1 LDTGVHKVQVV
12 AALHPLKF
20 DTVELLV
27 DGGQTVAQIMGRED
41 VSALVWADGELIECE
56 HWTTVVPERHL
67 VIKRLPAD
75 GDSLRIVAFI
85 ALAVFAPYA
94 ASAMGFV
101 GATGALTLTGSLVA
115 VGIGIVGSLAINA
128 LIPPSTPNISGTGGQ
143 QSLNSITG
151 QSNQVAPWAPIAKVY
166 GTPTYY
172 PTIPMTGLPY
182 TELVGEDQY
191 IRLLLVLGYGPLSI
205 GGVTAGAGNALIT
218 QATSLTGNPI
228 KIGGTSIDQFED
240 VEFQIGDPDD
250 VTLFTNAVVENA
262 VNVAINAVSEPT
274 SDDQLVVDNEVRTQT
289 TEPDTDEV
297 SLDLFFPALFAVS
310 SNGNT
315 RRIRVNFEV
324 HSSPA
329 GADTWTL
336 RSSLSVLSNERK
348 PIRRGVRFVMPA
360 PGQYDI
366 RLTRVS
372 TFYQRK
378 NTFFRDCTW
387 TVLRSI
393 KRNVRAFDVDNT
405 VVMAL
410 RIRATDQLGGR
421 IDRLSVSASGIIPV
435 WNGSAWAPAITR
447 NPAWVYADIISGI
460 ATKSAQAKSKLD
472 TTALAAW
479 ATWTAANGVY
489 FDGVI
494 DAEGTVFDRAREVA
508 ATGFGSWHVT
518 DEAKFSVVRDVATT
532 PKMIV
537 TPRNSAG
544 FSSNYAFNH
553 LPHALRVQFIDPD
566 IWEPTERIV
575 YDDGYTSSTATR
587 YEQIQTVGITD
598 PDHAWKFGRYHLAQ
612 FRLRPESYS
621 WGQDVQHLA
630 YQRGDT
636 VEVANDVILVG
647 ISWGRIKSITVDG
660 SGDALTATVDELLE
674 MEAAKDYAFKI
685 HRSDGTIATAGIA
698 TVLGGTRTVTFD
710 SPVVDIAAGD
720 HFAFGEAGV
729 ETILAKVTRIEPQG
743 DFKARI
749 TAVPAADNI
758 FDGWTGTIPAFD
770 PVITEPVNP
779 DLLPPQIPTLISVTS
794 DNVLPFESTGSLRLR
809 LAIVFTMP
817 PGLTGVSVEAHY
829 RSIETLDSVESVTAW
844 TMIPGVDSPVGLLFV
859 DEVEEGIVY
868 QVQIRSRKGE
878 RVSSWTDI
886 ASHTIPGQNQRLV
899 QPSVFYNRQ
908 NLWRKSSAGD
918 WTPSETTVDGTAT
931 FKTFAGTVATRVIR
945 ATLDTATGF
954 ITVAAQSNEG
964 DATSFS
970 TSGAGSGSV
979 ATTVTHDD
987 SGVTAVLNFASVA
1000 SGEDGSSVLIL
1011 GTLALVSDLDD
1022 IVSPDP
1028 GDGYIIDGDLWVWD
1042 GSAWQNVGQIQ
1053 GPQGASG
1060 VSARGVSLSVGS
1072 QAFTYNVAGT
1082 TPSPAS
1088 TTVTA
1093 TAVNTTGTVY
1103 YQFLKDGSS
1112 VQNTTAST
1120 YTYTPPASHTN
1131 TPERIEVRIRE
1142 GSDAG
1147 DILASDTL
1155 SIVFIRAGLD
1165 AITVALSNEAHVLPA
1180 DAAGTVTSY
1189 AGSGTT
1195 IRAWI
1200 GSTALNY
1207 AASGASTFS
1216 VSTSVSNITA
1226 GAASGTGD
1234 TRTYANASAMTA
1246 DLASITFTIAVRNA
1260 ANVSTSITKI
1270 QSFSKS
1276 KVGATGA
1283 TGPTGPQGN
1292 QGVAGADGPDGADGA
1307 DAISV
1312 TVTNEAYA
1320 IPAYSS
1326 GTVISFADAFGQ
1338 LTVWDGASDVTG
1350 SAELSAVA
1358 VGCTGTINTATD
1370 TPVSEQP
1377 KGYYRVTAMSADT
1390 ATLTL
1395 QAIYGGV
1402 TLTKVFSLTKS
1413 LRGYEIVGT
1422 LPVADL
1428 FAGRMVFLTTDNKLY
1443 RYTGSAWTAAVPA
1456 TDVTGQ
1462 LTDAQLQAIAAAKVT
1477 GTISSDQIANG
1488 SVSGT
1493 KFASGLTPVEIFAS
1507 LPDTGNFEGRVVFL
1521 TTDDKLYRYTGSAWT
1536 AAIPTTDLT
1545 GTISTAQIA
1554 ASAIDVSKFA
1564 SGIRPVEI
1572 LAALP
1577 GSGNFAGRLVFLTS
1591 DNKLYRHTGS
1601 DWTAAVPSTD
1611 ISGQLADA
1619 QIAALAASKVTGQLT
1634 DAQIQAIAAAKV
1646 SGQLTDAQIQAISA
1660 AKVSG
1665 TLTDAQIAS
1674 LATSKLTGT
1683 ITNTQIADDAIT
1695 APKIFA
1701 GSITTNKLAANSVTA
1716 DQIAANSIVSGKIAA
1731 GSVSTTELAALS
1743 VTAEKIG
1750 AAAVTTAKLSAG
1762 AVVADTI
1769 SANAVTAV
1777 KIQAGAVESAKIA
1790 AGAIDAGKISAGAV
1804 TADKISANAVT
1815 TDKISANAV
1824 TAGKVA
1830 AGAIGADQI
1839 LANSIL
1845 ASKLVV
1851 SDQTNIY
1858 PDFDCEDVGF
1868 YSSDGTISFL
1878 ATTGATVGRRFL
1890 NLLADAAE
1898 KTVLTGW
1905 FPIERLAPHA
1915 VSGTVFGSG
1924 TDSTQTLLIE
1934 FGSLS
1939 TSGGLPVVTT
1949 LRQEIVGTR
1958 VNSTSTAVFSLD
1970 VTTASTEK
1978 RARFVMVRAAGGAS
1992 SARMGGL
1999 RVTRRMNAQLIVD
2012 GAITADK
2019 ITTNAVTA
2027 DKISANAVTAA
2038 KIASNS
2044 ITTDKLD
2051 ANSVTAAKVA
2061 AGAITATELAA
2072 SAVTADKIAAN
2083 AVTAVKIAA
2092 GSIETAKLAAGAVT
2106 ADTIAAN
2113 AITTPK
2119 IQAGAID
2126 ANKLAANSVTA
2137 DAIAAGQITA
2147 AKLATTELITLS
2159 AQIKDGIITNAK
2171 IGSLDAGKITAGDIS
2186 VGLGVSGSGRIYSG
2200 KTTYATA
2207 ADGWF
2212 LGMDGGVP
2220 KFKIGNSD
2228 GSAQLAWDGTSL
2240 SVQGQIIDWSN
2251 NVVGASKPSDNA
2263 NQTRTVS
2270 DYQTSPVLITSFEV
2284 WQEIIGANID
2294 TGGQRVFVMF
2304 SALGG
2309 PNNAPVDVEV
2319 RRGATVLA
2327 SFTHYVTG
2335 VNTMLSFNVGE
2346 ASPPSGSN
2354 NFGIYMKKPSS
2365 GSNSSAWSRR
2375 SIMLLGSL

>member
-56 HWTTVVPERHL
+56 LWATVVPERHL
-67 VIKRLPAD
+67 VIKRLPSD

-94 ASAMGFV
+94 AGAMGFV

-128 LIPPSTPNISGTGGQ
+128 LIPPSTPKISGTGGQ
-143 QSLNSITG
+143 QSLNAITG
-151 QSNQVAPWAPIAKVY
+151 QSNQVSPWAPIAKVY

-191 IRLLLVLGYGPLSI
+191 IRMLLVLGYGPLSI

-250 VTLFTNAVVENA
+250 VTLFTNSVVENA
-262 VNVAINAVSEPT
+262 VNVAINAVLEPT
-274 SDDQLVVDNEVRTQT
+274 TEDQLIVDNEVRTQT

-297 SLDLFFPALFAVS
+297 SLDLFFPALFTVS
-310 SNGNT
+310 TKGNT
-315 RRIRVNFEV
+315 RRVRVNFQV

-336 RSSLSVLSNERK
+336 RSSFSVLSNERK

-378 NTFFRDCTW
+378 FTFFRDCTW

-447 NPAWVYADIISGI
+447 NPAWIYADIISGI

-472 TTALAAW
+472 TTALASW

-575 YDDGYTSSTATR
+575 YDDGYTSSNATR

-660 SGDALTATVDELLE
+660 LGDALTATVDELLV
-674 MEAAKDYAFKI
+674 MESGKSYALKI
-685 HRSDGTIATAGIA
+685 HRSDGTIATAGIS
-698 TVLGGTRTVTFD
+698 TVLGGTRTVTFN

-749 TAVPAADNI
+749 TAVPAADDI

-794 DNVLPFESTGSLRLR
+794 DNVLPFESTGALRLR

-859 DEVEEGIVY
+859 DEVEEGITY

-886 ASHTIPGQNQRLV
+886 ASHTIAGLNQALI
-899 QPSVFYNRQ
+899 QSSVFYNRQ

-931 FKTFAGTVATRVIR
+931 FRAFAGTVATRVIR

-1060 VSARGVSLSVGS
+1060 PRTHVG
-1072 QAFTYNVAGT
+1072 Y
-1082 TPSPAS
+1082 
-1088 TTVTA
+1088 
-1093 TAVNTTGTVY
+1093 VY
-1103 YQFLKDGSS
+1103 YQIASASAPSTPSATGYDFVTGAFSGL
-1112 VQNTTAST
+1112 TANWSR
-1120 YTYTPPASHTN
+1120 TPPIFEAGNANKYWYSYVTVSEATFGGTQTRTFN
-1131 TPERIEVRIRE
+1131 TPLQGIGFTGLVTFTGDNSVTNGTESLSF
-1142 GSDAG
+1142 GS
-1147 DILASDTL
+1147 T
-1155 SIVFIRAGLD
+1155 
-1165 AITVALSNEAHVLPA
+1165 
-1180 DAAGTVTSY
+1180 
-1189 AGSGTT
+1189 GTT
-1195 IRAWI
+1195 QIN
-1200 GSTALNY
+1200 GD
-1207 AASGASTFS
+1207 
-1216 VSTSVSNITA
+1216 VIT
-1226 GAASGTGD
+1226 
-1234 TRTYANASAMTA
+1234 
-1246 DLASITFTIAVRNA
+1246 
-1260 ANVSTSITKI
+1260 
-1270 QSFSKS
+1270 
-1276 KVGATGA
+1276 
-1283 TGPTGPQGN
+1283 
-1292 QGVAGADGPDGADGA
+1292 
-1307 DAISV
+1307 
-1312 TVTNEAYA
+1312 
-1320 IPAYSS
+1320 
-1326 GTVISFADAFGQ
+1326 
-1338 LTVWDGASDVTG
+1338 
-1350 SAELSAVA
+1350 
-1358 VGCTGTINTATD
+1358 TGTINALRINLDGLTLTNEDGELAVKSAGVDTVHVASNAITSLVANFTASAAETSTKNVWFTVQESPSIISSGAPISIHCNAMRSALASSNEIRFNIRIRRVNLSVSPETTEVIAGPTEGLYVVSGMVPFSVVDPSPPTATI
-1370 TPVSEQP
+1370 
-1377 KGYYRVTAMSADT
+1377 R
-1390 ATLTL
+1390 
-1395 QAIYGGV
+1395 
-1402 TLTKVFSLTKS
+1402 
-1413 LRGYEIVGT
+1413 YEFQIFWT
-1422 LPVADL
+1422 
-1428 FAGRMVFLTTDNKLY
+1428 
-1443 RYTGSAWTAAVPA
+1443 TGSAT
-1456 TDVTGQ
+1456 
-1462 LTDAQLQAIAAAKVT
+1462 
-1477 GTISSDQIANG
+1477 TI
-1488 SVSGT
+1488 
-1493 KFASGLTPVEIFAS
+1493 
-1507 LPDTGNFEGRVVFL
+1507 
-1521 TTDDKLYRYTGSAWT
+1521 
-1536 AAIPTTDLT
+1536 
-1545 GTISTAQIA
+1545 
-1554 ASAIDVSKFA
+1554 
-1564 SGIRPVEI
+1564 
-1572 LAALP
+1572 
-1577 GSGNFAGRLVFLTS
+1577 
-1591 DNKLYRHTGS
+1591 
-1601 DWTAAVPSTD
+1601 
-1611 ISGQLADA
+1611 
-1619 QIAALAASKVTGQLT
+1619 
-1634 DAQIQAIAAAKV
+1634 
-1646 SGQLTDAQIQAISA
+1646 
-1660 AKVSG
+1660 
-1665 TLTDAQIAS
+1665 
-1674 LATSKLTGT
+1674 
-1683 ITNTQIADDAIT
+1683 
-1695 APKIFA
+1695 
-1701 GSITTNKLAANSVTA
+1701 
-1716 DQIAANSIVSGKIAA
+1716 
-1731 GSVSTTELAALS
+1731 
-1743 VTAEKIG
+1743 
-1750 AAAVTTAKLSAG
+1750 
-1762 AVVADTI
+1762 
-1769 SANAVTAV
+1769 
-1777 KIQAGAVESAKIA
+1777 
-1790 AGAIDAGKISAGAV
+1790 
-1804 TADKISANAVT
+1804 
-1815 TDKISANAV
+1815 
-1824 TAGKVA
+1824 
-1830 AGAIGADQI
+1830 
-1839 LANSIL
+1839 
-1845 ASKLVV
+1845 
-1851 SDQTNIY
+1851 
-1858 PDFDCEDVGF
+1858 
-1868 YSSDGTISFL
+1868 
-1878 ATTGATVGRRFL
+1878 RFH
-1890 NLLADAAE
+1890 E
-1898 KTVLTGW
+1898 
-1905 FPIERLAPHA
+1905 
-1915 VSGTVFGSG
+1915 
-1924 TDSTQTLLIE
+1924 
-1934 FGSLS
+1934 
-1939 TSGGLPVVTT
+1939 
-1949 LRQEIVGTR
+1949 
-1958 VNSTSTAVFSLD
+1958 
-1970 VTTASTEK
+1970 
-1978 RARFVMVRAAGGAS
+1978 RFV
-1992 SARMGGL
+1992 
-1999 RVTRRMNAQLIVD
+1999 
-2012 GAITADK
+2012 
-2019 ITTNAVTA
+2019 
-2027 DKISANAVTAA
+2027 
-2038 KIASNS
+2038 
-2044 ITTDKLD
+2044 
-2051 ANSVTAAKVA
+2051 
-2061 AGAITATELAA
+2061 
-2072 SAVTADKIAAN
+2072 
-2083 AVTAVKIAA
+2083 
-2092 GSIETAKLAAGAVT
+2092 
-2106 ADTIAAN
+2106 
-2113 AITTPK
+2113 
-2119 IQAGAID
+2119 
-2126 ANKLAANSVTA
+2126 
-2137 DAIAAGQITA
+2137 
-2147 AKLATTELITLS
+2147 
-2159 AQIKDGIITNAK
+2159 
-2171 IGSLDAGKITAGDIS
+2171 
-2186 VGLGVSGSGRIYSG
+2186 
-2200 KTTYATA
+2200 
-2207 ADGWF
+2207 
-2212 LGMDGGVP
+2212 
-2220 KFKIGNSD
+2220 
-2228 GSAQLAWDGTSL
+2228 
-2240 SVQGQIIDWSN
+2240 
-2251 NVVGASKPSDNA
+2251 
-2263 NQTRTVS
+2263 
-2270 DYQTSPVLITSFEV
+2270 
-2284 WQEIIGANID
+2284 
-2294 TGGQRVFVMF
+2294 
-2304 SALGG
+2304 SAL
-2309 PNNAPVDVEV
+2309 ETK
-2319 RRGATVLA
+2319 R
-2327 SFTHYVTG
+2327 
-2335 VNTMLSFNVGE
+2335 
-2346 ASPPSGSN
+2346 
-2354 NFGIYMKKPSS
+2354 
-2365 GSNSSAWSRR
+2365 
-2375 SIMLLGSL
+2375 